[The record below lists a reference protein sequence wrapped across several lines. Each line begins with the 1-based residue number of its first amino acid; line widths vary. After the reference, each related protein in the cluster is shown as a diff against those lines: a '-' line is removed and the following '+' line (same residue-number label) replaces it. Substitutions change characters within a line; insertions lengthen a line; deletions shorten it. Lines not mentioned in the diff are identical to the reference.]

1 MVEVSSDGPWEEGS
15 NGNHV
20 AASHQ
25 GFPETHHHH
34 PGSPGKLFP
43 EPCHLWDWLP
53 PETPRLPSPLPTT
66 NPHSRLPSPGIW
78 GRPSCS
84 VFLSF
89 CSFLPPAVSLCV
101 CYCRVAK
108 TRCPHHANAISAAV
122 CWSSFG
128 EETEIF
134 HNCLVSVCL
143 GGGVGGGV
151 GGMFSKGS
159 ATQEKLLQSV
169 DTHRPFLRGFLRV
182 SPIFFFFICPHLV
195 VSQSGFSTD
204 ITHFFKESSHTF
216 MKVSPKQTN
225 VLASPQT
232 NKQIQ
237 CQCGRP
243 AGLREELML
252 EFKSEAG
259 C

>member
-1 MVEVSSDGPWEEGS
+1 
-15 NGNHV
+15 
-20 AASHQ
+20 
-25 GFPETHHHH
+25 
-34 PGSPGKLFP
+34 
-43 EPCHLWDWLP
+43 
-53 PETPRLPSPLPTT
+53 
-66 NPHSRLPSPGIW
+66 
-78 GRPSCS
+78 
-84 VFLSF
+84 
-89 CSFLPPAVSLCV
+89 
-101 CYCRVAK
+101 
-108 TRCPHHANAISAAV
+108 
-122 CWSSFG
+122 
-128 EETEIF
+128 
-134 HNCLVSVCL
+134 
-143 GGGVGGGV
+143 
-151 GGMFSKGS
+151 MFSKGS

-195 VSQSGFSTD
+195 VSESGFSTD